1 MGKNRWLKLKPG
13 ALMRAGQASLENR
26 VSTGHQDVLLQ
37 QSRRLA
43 RTITWSLIGCTGFAL
58 AWLTFAK
65 TDEVVVAQGKIEPLG
80 AVQTVQ
86 IPVGGVL
93 QTILV
98 KEDESVRK
106 GQVLLRLD
114 RQSGQGRFDELELAK
129 QAKVKQLALKQR
141 ELQGYLAMN
150 SQEMA
155 TTAESLDLENQ
166 IASRF
171 DRLERQGAAAELQ
184 TMQQRNKVRQIAGE
198 LSKLRVDRNRQLAIL
213 QQQIEQLTGELSE
226 IRSRLN
232 DSKENLRYLEVRS
245 PVNGVVFNVKPKGT
259 GFVAQSSEPVMEI
272 VPFDSLVARVEI
284 NSDKIGF
291 VHPGQAVDI
300 SIDSFPASDFG
311 VLHGKV
317 GRIGNDA
324 LAPDQLKPTYRFPAV
339 INLTSQSLKLRDGKM
354 LPLQVGMSLT
364 ANIKLR
370 QVTFL
375 QLLLGSMLDKT
386 KSLNAL

>member
-1 MGKNRWLKLKPG
+1 
-13 ALMRAGQASLENR
+13 
-26 VSTGHQDVLLQ
+26 
-37 QSRRLA
+37 
-43 RTITWSLIGCTGFAL
+43 
-58 AWLTFAK
+58 
-65 TDEVVVAQGKIEPLG
+65 
-80 AVQTVQ
+80 
-86 IPVGGVL
+86 VL